1 MTKYIF
7 PVALIVLDFG
17 AAIVYAAQKD
27 IRMATYWFAAAVLNI
42 TVTMGGLINAEF
54 EIRNSECGTSGT
66 PLHTKILQIMRI
78 IFARIL
84 KIKRTEGKDVDN
96 TNVA

>member
-27 IRMATYWFAAAVLNI
+27 IRMATYWFAAAAVEHNGHNGRLEN
-42 TVTMGGLINAEF
+42 
-54 EIRNSECGTSGT
+54 
-66 PLHTKILQIMRI
+66 
-78 IFARIL
+78 
-84 KIKRTEGKDVDN
+84 D
-96 TNVA
+96 

>member
-42 TVTMGGLINAEF
+42 TVTMGGQRMIDIITCILVLLMARGVLDMSLWVIFWLLVTSLIIRTIV
-54 EIRNSECGTSGT
+54 EILEKAS
-66 PLHTKILQIMRI
+66 K
-78 IFARIL
+78 
-84 KIKRTEGKDVDN
+84 
-96 TNVA
+96 

>member
-27 IRMATYWFAAAVLNI
+27 IRMVTYWFAAAVLNI
-42 TVTMGGLINAEF
+42 TVTMGGLNRCI
-54 EIRNSECGTSGT
+54 TSPTCADG
-66 PLHTKILQIMRI
+66 
-78 IFARIL
+78 
-84 KIKRTEGKDVDN
+84 E
-96 TNVA
+96 